1 MVIYKAT
8 YRCRLCEEIFMDAQ
22 TANKGI
28 VETCLS
34 AICAN
39 NEFLSRSIIGGPIFE
54 KMCHHCPDGSYGLG
68 DFVGFQ
74 AVKERSGTE

>member
-1 MVIYKAT
+1 MAIYKAT
-8 YRCRLCEEIFMDAQ
+8 YKCRLCGEIFMDAQ

-34 AICAN
+34 AICTD
-39 NEFLSRSIIGGPIFE
+39 NELLSRTIVGGPIFK

-74 AVKERSGTE
+74 AVNERSGME